1 MTSSDSYGYREATR
15 SRRARKLFAPTES
28 ASRASAQELLKI
40 ANDPRVITDLI
51 LRAGQEALRCSGSG
65 WIPHSDLRVVAQGPR
80 AFLLRLGGFR
90 LIEASVNPQMFLQR
104 CVLLLTQG
112 VGPNPLA
119 ILENTAGALVR
130 LFAGYYEICPY
141 DSWRHSNLVH
151 NALLGA
157 YGSTWVSPRE
167 EELAIMV
174 TLFFEQSVV
183 SHALTEI
190 EGRLYVEGITG
201 ERVVNQHPY
210 LLLVGLF
217 ERCQATLYPKAWGG
231 LPSPLAIQPSPLA
244 DALLPEVIHLLFGVH
259 LRSIRGRLL
268 LRGRPRRPDSWEW
281 PTRVRY
287 LAELLVPYLER
298 QRDEQGQQPAQNPF
312 SLPNTGGGQPAE
324 SPLPGS
330 TSFSFDPGA
339 ASHPFAGQD
348 LQFNPNQLGY
358 GTLPGMGPSGPPRF
372 ANYEYIDRYYTERAN
387 TLVVRDASEDEPN
400 VEPERIAVGFLDH
413 EPASVLDLVGG
424 QIDWFRT
431 RIDSRGSELPGGLR
445 LFRRTEPLEIPLG
458 GDEPEAVA
466 VPHLMLVVDSSG
478 SMKFNPAAQEGARGQ
493 YDVVLMACWGMF
505 AFIQSQSTASNVQ
518 ANALNFSND
527 TSASGWHA
535 CSNLEPVKRV
545 LACYKGGNT
554 TLDTGKLRAAY
565 RERPG
570 QILLVVMT
578 DGGLS
583 NTSEAVSI
591 FGDIVADGNH
601 VVLLHIGAPNAFTTG
616 IEKLGCPT
624 HLLNDASQLIG
635 LCLDLAKERYQVTAS
650 R

>member
-1 MTSSDSYGYREATR
+1 MSSSASYGSRDVAR
-15 SRRARKLFAPTES
+15 GRRARKLFAPTES
-28 ASRASAQELLKI
+28 ASGLSAQELLKVV
-40 ANDPRVITDLI
+40 NDPRMIPDLI

-65 WIPHSDLRVVAQGPR
+65 WIPQSDLRVVAQGPR
-80 AFLLRLGGFR
+80 ALLLRLAGFR
-90 LIEASVNPQMFLQR
+90 LIEASVNPQAYLQSCLR
-104 CVLLLTQG
+104 LHTQG
-112 VGPNPLA
+112 VGPNPFA

-141 DSWRHSNLVH
+141 DSWRHSTLVR

-157 YGSTWVSPRE
+157 FGSTWVSPRE

-210 LLLVGLF
+210 HLLVGLF

-231 LPSPLAIQPSPLA
+231 LPTPLAIQPSPLA

-268 LRGRPRRPDSWEW
+268 LRGKPRRPDPWEW
-281 PTRVRY
+281 STRVRY

-298 QRDEQGQQPAQNPF
+298 QRDEQGQQPSQNPF
-312 SLPNTGGGQPAE
+312 SLPNTGQAH
-324 SPLPGS
+324 PGENLAS
-330 TSFSFDPGA
+330 GSSSVSFDPGSE
-339 ASHPFAGQD
+339 SHPFAGQD
-348 LQFNPNQLGY
+348 PLPNSNQLGN
-358 GTLPGMGPSGPPRF
+358 GALPGTGPTGSPRF
-372 ANYEYIDRYYTERAN
+372 TDYAYIDRYYSERAKA
-387 TLVVRDASEDEPN
+387 LVVRDESEDGPKE
-400 VEPERIAVGFLDH
+400 EPERIAVGFLDH
-413 EPASVLDLVGG
+413 EPASVLDLVSG

-431 RIDSRGSELPGGLR
+431 RIDSGGSELPGGLR

-478 SMKFNPAAQEGARGQ
+478 SMRFNPAAQEGARGQ

-505 AFIQSQSTASNVQ
+505 SFIHSQPTASNVQ
-518 ANALNFSND
+518 ANALNFSSN

-570 QILLVVMT
+570 QILVVVMT
-578 DGGLS
+578 DGGLG
-583 NTSEAVSI
+583 NTSDALTV

-601 VVLLHIGAPNAFTTG
+601 VVLLHIGAPTAFTTG
-616 IEKLGCPT
+616 IEKLGCST
-624 HLLNDASQLIG
+624 HLLNDAGQLVG